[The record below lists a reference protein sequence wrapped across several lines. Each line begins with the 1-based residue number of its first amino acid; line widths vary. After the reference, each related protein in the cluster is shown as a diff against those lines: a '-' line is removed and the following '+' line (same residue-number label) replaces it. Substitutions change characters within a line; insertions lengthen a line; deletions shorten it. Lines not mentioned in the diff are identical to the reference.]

1 MENAAN
7 LHRVILHTVKRPIPP
22 TISETI
28 LGLHCPHKPSLVG
41 NILHDAPGCT
51 SNRSQ
56 MRTTA
61 PTAKEART
69 DAPIETPCYK

>member
-7 LHRVILHTVKRPIPP
+7 LHRVILHTVKRHIPP
-22 TISETI
+22 TMGEII

-56 MRTTA
+56 MR

-69 DAPIETPCYK
+69 DAPIETPRYK